1 MADFD
6 LKPLRDSL
14 LCCCTGYSADEA
26 IRATG
31 AALATLVIGCTRDGA
46 AAHDALNR
54 LIAAMRGHI
63 EEEVA
68 PAGRS
73 DEAVMTSTLS
83 SDLLQRDRSPG

>member
-6 LKPLRDSL
+6 SKPLRDSL

-46 AAHDALNR
+46 AAHDALER
-54 LIAAMRGHI
+54 LVWVMKDHI
-63 EEEVA
+63 EEVA
-68 PAGRS
+68 RPADSHDSRGEPR
-73 DEAVMTSTLS
+73 APP
-83 SDLLQRDRSPG
+83 RK

>member
-31 AALATLVIGCTRDGA
+31 AALATLVIGCT
-46 AAHDALNR
+46 
-54 LIAAMRGHI
+54 AMRGHI